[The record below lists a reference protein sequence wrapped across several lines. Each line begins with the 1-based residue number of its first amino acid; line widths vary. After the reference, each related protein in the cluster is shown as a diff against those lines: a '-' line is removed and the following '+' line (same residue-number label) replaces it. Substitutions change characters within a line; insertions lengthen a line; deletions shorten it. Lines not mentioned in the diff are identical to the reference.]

1 MTNKAWGKENKHC
14 KMNEHTKTKNTTITN
29 HEESQKAFQEILYT
43 HEFKWQNYTQMQKQ
57 K

>member
-29 HEESQKAFQEILYT
+29 HEES
-43 HEFKWQNYTQMQKQ
+43 
-57 K
+57 